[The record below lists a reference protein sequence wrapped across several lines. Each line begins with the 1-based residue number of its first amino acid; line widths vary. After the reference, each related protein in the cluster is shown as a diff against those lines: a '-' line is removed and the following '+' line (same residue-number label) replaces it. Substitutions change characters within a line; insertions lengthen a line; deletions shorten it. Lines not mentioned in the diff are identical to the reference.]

1 LIRQNKVQ
9 LLAQQQ
15 EEDIK
20 KKGIRIDESIQNEI
34 KVMVVEE
41 FAKAME

>member
-1 LIRQNKVQ
+1 MIRQNKVQ